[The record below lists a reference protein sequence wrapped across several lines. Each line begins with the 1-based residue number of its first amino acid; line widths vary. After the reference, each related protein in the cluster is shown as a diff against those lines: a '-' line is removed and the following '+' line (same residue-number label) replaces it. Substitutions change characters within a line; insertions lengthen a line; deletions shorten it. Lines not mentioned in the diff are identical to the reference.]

1 MDLGNLYRFFS
12 ENIDW
17 FVGGPSFLG
26 FLLVFL
32 VFKDDLGD
40 LFLIKKSEKSGE
52 VPVGYEDKPDWGP
65 SADYE
70 NASVCVIV
78 TLLWAFSVVV
88 INKHFEI
95 IGITENLTSNML
107 WSFCFEML
115 LSSVV
120 LALIPYLISFFLRK
134 TLIQIRLFLV
144 LISIWYLIFIIPQYS
159 KAGWSWWTGF
169 L

>member
-12 ENIDW
+12 DNIEL
-17 FVGGPSFLG
+17 FAFFPFILG
-26 FLLVFL
+26 FVLVGA
-32 VFKDDLGD
+32 VFSEVFEN
-40 LFLIKKSEKSGE
+40 LFLIEKREKTDLLEGFSDG
-52 VPVGYEDKPDWGP
+52 GLM
-65 SADYE
+65 
-70 NASVCVIV
+70 VIV

-107 WSFCFEML
+107 WSFCFTML
-115 LSSVV
+115 LYSVV

-144 LISIWYLIFIIPQYS
+144 LISIWYLIFIIPQFS
-159 KAGWSWWTGF
+159 KAG
-169 L
+169 LL

>member
-12 ENIDW
+12 DNIDFFAGIP
-17 FVGGPSFLG
+17 FVLG
-26 FLLVFL
+26 FVIVGAVFAED
-32 VFKDDLGD
+32 FEN
-40 LFLIKKSEKSGE
+40 LFLIEKREKSVKEEGALSE
-52 VPVGYEDKPDWGP
+52 FGP
-65 SADYE
+65 TGLM
-70 NASVCVIV
+70 VIV

-107 WSFCFEML
+107 WSFCFTML
-115 LSSVV
+115 LYSVV

-144 LISIWYLIFIIPQYS
+144 LISIWYLIFIIPQFS
-159 KAGWSWWTGF
+159 KAG
-169 L
+169 LL